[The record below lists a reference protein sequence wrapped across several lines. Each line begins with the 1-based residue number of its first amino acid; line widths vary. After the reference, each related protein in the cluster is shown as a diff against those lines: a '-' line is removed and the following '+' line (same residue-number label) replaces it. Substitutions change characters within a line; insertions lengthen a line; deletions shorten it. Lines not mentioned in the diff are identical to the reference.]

1 MPAQQAGQFSV
12 FWSLLVPALM
22 ASGSILITYLLYK
35 HFAGKMD
42 RPERQMSPQRL
53 SQLPKTHSLDIMG
66 RRSRLH

>member
-42 RPERQMSPQRL
+42 RQSG
-53 SQLPKTHSLDIMG
+53 K
-66 RRSRLH
+66 